1 MVTAPFSDSLCDVT
15 MAKFIR
21 TNKLPSSPTP
31 TPTPPPPSFSPLHDT
46 FSVFQ
51 LVCCCR
57 GSMLTNAVLLLFC

>member
-31 TPTPPPPSFSPLHDT
+31 TPTPPP
-46 FSVFQ
+46 
-51 LVCCCR
+51 
-57 GSMLTNAVLLLFC
+57 LLLPFA

>member
-31 TPTPPPPSFSPLHDT
+31 TPTPPSPLCMT
-46 FSVFQ
+46 RFQ
-51 LVCCCR
+51 CF
-57 GSMLTNAVLLLFC
+57 N